1 MDMNEARELVN
12 DERLW
17 PKVRDAFLASG
28 VFRTYP
34 KGDLRRLDL
43 LDAET
48 RKAID
53 LWAEGLGKSDEWRL
67 VLDGAKVRELKA
79 AFPGVYPDVFRYRPY
94 FSRYDLKTVR
104 DNPEALK
111 LLLKLKFPEAYE
123 LCCC

>member
-1 MDMNEARELVN
+1 MDLNEARELVN

-17 PKVRDAFLASG
+17 PRVRDAFLASG
-28 VFRTYP
+28 TFRTYP
-34 KGDLRRLDL
+34 KGDVRRVEL
-43 LDAET
+43 LDDDT
-48 RKAID
+48 RHEIGRW
-53 LWAEGLGKSDEWRL
+53 LEGLEKSAEWRL

-79 AFPGVYPDVFRYRPY
+79 TYPGVYPDVFRYLPY

>member
-1 MDMNEARELVN
+1 MDLNEARELVN

-17 PKVRDAFLASG
+17 SRVRDAFLASG
-28 VFRTYP
+28 TFRTYP
-34 KGDLRRLDL
+34 KGDVRRVEL
-43 LDAET
+43 LDADT
-48 RKAID
+48 RREIGRW
-53 LWAEGLGKSDEWRL
+53 LEGLEKSAEWRL

-79 AFPGVYPDVFRYRPY
+79 AHPGVYPDVFRYLPY
-94 FSRYDLKTVR
+94 FARYDLKTVR